1 MQMKYNSLKDSVNGL
16 KFASLNTKLVIAT
29 GLDAG
34 QAQRPIFAFKELIK
48 GDSGAQVVQSIAAM
62 F

>member
-1 MQMKYNSLKDSVNGL
+1 MQMKFKSLKDKVNGL
-16 KFASLNTKLVIAT
+16 RNASHYAKLIIAT
-29 GLDAG
+29 GLDASE
-34 QAQRPIFAFKELIK
+34 AQRTYFALKELIK